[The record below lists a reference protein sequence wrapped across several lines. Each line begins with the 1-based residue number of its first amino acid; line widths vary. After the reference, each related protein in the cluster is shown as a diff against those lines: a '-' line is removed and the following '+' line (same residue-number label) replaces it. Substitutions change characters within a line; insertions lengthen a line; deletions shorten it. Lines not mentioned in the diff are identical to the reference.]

1 MEGRRWRKEEG
12 GGRGKRT
19 GVRKEGEKWKE
30 LTWPRTTALE
40 ERH

>member
-12 GGRGKRT
+12 EGGEEDGGKEGGREM
-19 GVRKEGEKWKE
+19 EG
-30 LTWPRTTALE
+30 TDMWPRTTALE